1 MNFFRIL
8 RISCIIPVTLLFFA
22 RAECAEKNNR
32 QTPVVKV
39 VNNTAGCV
47 VNISTEKILLLRQ
60 NPYWGVYGNDLDTLF
75 NQFYAFHGMAPA
87 LKLKSVGSGV
97 IVNKSGLVATNA
109 HVVNMASNVYVILN
123 DGTQVKG
130 EVVYENKKDDLAFIK
145 IVPPK
150 PLSEAVLG
158 QTKDLMLG
166 ETVVA
171 IGNPLGLENTVTSGI
186 ISGKNRKFYSAQ
198 GDLLMGDML
207 QVDAPINPGNSGGP
221 LFNLDS
227 QLIGINVAVVQY
239 SQSIGFAIPVE
250 KLKAAMEEYR
260 LQPKQPAAAAPA
272 PASAQSQQ
280 VLTPPA
286 GLFQNNPVAGIFPFE
301 ANAEMQETASGYAIK
316 FNIANIDKN
325 KIKIEV
331 NRSLIKLSGEYS
343 SATQEKSQSGL
354 FNSQSFGSFIRT
366 VPLPA
371 DADPESVKTDI
382 QGDTLIINLSRKK

>member
-1 MNFFRIL
+1 MSL
-8 RISCIIPVTLLFFA
+8 RRVLEPFCIIPAILVMFSC
-22 RAECAEKNNR
+22 AECAESVNR

-39 VNNTAGCV
+39 VNNAAACV

-60 NPYWGVYGNDLDTLF
+60 NPYWGVYGSDMDTLF
-75 NQFYAFHGMAPA
+75 NQFYAPHGMARA

-97 IVNKSGLVATNA
+97 IVDKSGLIATNA
-109 HVVNMASNVYVILN
+109 HVVNMASNIYVILN
-123 DGTQVKG
+123 DGTQAKG
-130 EVVYENKKDDLAFIK
+130 EVAYEDKKNDLAFVK

-186 ISGKNRKFYSAQ
+186 VSGKNRKFYSSQ
-198 GDLLMGDML
+198 GELLMGDML

-227 QLIGINVAVVQY
+227 QLIGINVTVVEY

-260 LQPKQPAAAAPA
+260 RQPVKPAAQKQQVAPVPAGIGAMNNQAAP
-272 PASAQSQQ
+272 
-280 VLTPPA
+280 
-286 GLFQNNPVAGIFPFE
+286 GIFPYE
-301 ANAEMQETASGYAIK
+301 ANVDMQETAGGYVIK
-316 FNIANIDKN
+316 FNIANLDKN

-343 SATQEKSQSGL
+343 SAKEEKSPSGM

-382 QGDTLIINLSRKK
+382 QDNTLVISLSKKQ